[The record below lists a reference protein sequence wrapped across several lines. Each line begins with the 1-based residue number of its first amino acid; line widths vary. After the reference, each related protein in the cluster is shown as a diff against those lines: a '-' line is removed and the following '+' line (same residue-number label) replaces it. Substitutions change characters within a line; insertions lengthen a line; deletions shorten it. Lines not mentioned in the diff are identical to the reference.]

1 MGSDNMSTAWRTLLY
16 RPKELPAGIT
26 ESTCHRD
33 HKKSWYGSSKVKVA
47 IQEPLI
53 PSSTSSPAQHNPPA
67 SPANTPPAIGKLES
81 FTEITVLF
89 VGRGQG
95 DYRHLDHRSPYCAIL
110 LS

>member
-1 MGSDNMSTAWRTLLY
+1 
-16 RPKELPAGIT
+16 
-26 ESTCHRD
+26 
-33 HKKSWYGSSKVKVA
+33 YGSSKVKVA

-53 PSSTSSPAQHNPPA
+53 PSSNSTSGPAQHNPPA

-89 VGRGQG
+89 VGRGQS
-95 DYRHLDHRSPYCAIL
+95 DYRHLDHRSPYSVIL